1 VSIVLVAG
9 FSAKM
14 YATNCWVLAT
24 GSGSECIVIDPGMPD
39 VSLELNDLLSK
50 YKLKPV
56 ATLLTHGHLD
66 HTFSVVPICDGYS
79 IPAYIHHD
87 DRNLLTDPAAAI
99 SPEFAATLSQMDFK
113 EPREVRELKS
123 NEEIELV
130 GLKLKVIHSPG
141 HTRGSLMFLV
151 DDETLVSG
159 DVLFA
164 GAIGRT
170 DLPTGSAL
178 DMQKTLTKKVL
189 PLADQ
194 IRVLPGHGPET
205 NIGKERKN
213 NPYLLAAMKG
223 SR

>member
-1 VSIVLVAG
+1 
-9 FSAKM
+9 
-14 YATNCWVLAT
+14 
-24 GSGSECIVIDPGMPD
+24 
-39 VSLELNDLLSK
+39 
-50 YKLKPV
+50 
-56 ATLLTHGHLD
+56 
-66 HTFSVVPICDGYS
+66 
-79 IPAYIHHD
+79 
-87 DRNLLTDPAAAI
+87 
-99 SPEFAATLSQMDFK
+99 
-113 EPREVRELKS
+113 
-123 NEEIELV
+123 
-130 GLKLKVIHSPG
+130 
-141 HTRGSLMFLV
+141 MFLV